1 MAEPWRIGVVG
12 LGKIARDQHVP
23 ALAASPSFRLVATA
37 DPAHALPG
45 VPAFADFATLLAA
58 GPALDAVVLCTPPAV
73 RVGLARQALDAGLHV
88 MLEKPPGRSAEEA
101 APLHDLAAGR
111 GCTLFAAWH
120 SRAAGMV
127 EPAAEWLAGRAIRS
141 VEVVWRESIDR
152 WHPGQ
157 DWLLDQDGCGVFDP
171 ASNAFSILTRILP
184 DQPVVECAD
193 LFVPA
198 NRAAPAEARLVL
210 RSGMARIACD
220 LSLLEAGAQRWD
232 IVVRT
237 DRGELELG
245 AGGHRL
251 RLGGRQQPAAP
262 DAEYPW
268 LYRRFAAL
276 IGAGACDFDLAP
288 QALVDAA
295 LACGT
300 RHRLAPFHFA

>member
-88 MLEKPPGRSAEEA
+88 MLEKPPGRSAEEV

-184 DQPVVECAD
+184 DQPVVERAD

-251 RLGGRQQPAAP
+251 RLGGRQQPAAL
-262 DAEYPW
+262 DAEYPR

-295 LACGT
+295 LACGS